1 MECLSPLCIKHT
13 HETRRG
19 PVTVPYTVPC
29 GKCVFCAAS
38 RRSEWATRLYFEGR
52 QHYCKQFITLTYS
65 DKYCPDKVRK
75 YHLQNFFKRLRKAG
89 YTFKY
94 YAVGEYGARTQRPH
108 YHILMFGE
116 VPRKAI
122 DQAWSFYSRKT
133 KKFSPIGLTHV
144 GSVTEGS
151 VMYCLGYTIHGA
163 KKGNRRPFTLMSKGL
178 GKSYINRA
186 TIGWHK
192 EGWKNYVMIYNEKRG
207 LPRYYKRRI
216 FSAREM
222 MFMRMREA
230 KQSWEREVAII
241 RKLCKKKIRDPQ
253 QYRLLQKIAL
263 AKSIRL
269 KSKEQLI
276 I

>member
-1 MECLSPLCIKHT
+1 M
-13 HETRRG
+13 
-19 PVTVPYTVPC
+19 VVPC
-29 GKCVFCAAS
+29 GNCAFCSATK
-38 RRSEWATRLYFEGR
+38 RSDWALRLHMEGR
-52 QHYCKQFITLTYS
+52 KHIVKRFVTLTYANPHLVWNNGVS
-65 DKYCPDKVRK
+65 QLCKRHVQLWLKKVRRSGAK
-75 YHLQNFFKRLRKAG
+75 VRYF
-89 YTFKY
+89 
-94 YAVGEYGARTQRPH
+94 AVGEYGSKTFRPH
-108 YHILMFGE
+108 YHVLLFGDVPEE
-116 VPRKAI
+116 VLRSS
-122 DQAWSFYSRKT
+122 WSFGHVH
-133 KKFSPIGLTHV
+133 IGQ
-144 GSVTEGS
+144 VTEAS

-192 EGWKNYVMIYNEKRG
+192 EGWKNYVMIYNEKRA
-207 LPRYYKRRI
+207 LPRYYKRKI
-216 FSAREM
+216 FTAREM